1 MTGKGGE
8 VRVGRV
14 HVAEHSHMLIHAQ
27 SGFCYEFPEV
37 KVAIAGD
44 PNLTDMFG
52 TYCLATLPT
61 RAPS

>member
-8 VRVGRV
+8 VRAGRV
-14 HVAEHSHMLIHAQ
+14 HVAEHGQMLIHAQ

-44 PNLTDMFG
+44 SNLTGMFS
-52 TYCLATLPT
+52 THCLATLPYH
-61 RAPS
+61 APS